1 MKSAQRPRA
10 SASRRAVHAV
20 APVRIDLAGGTVD
33 LWPLYVLFPGA
44 ATINVAVRIF
54 AHCWIEPLSGR
65 RVRIESLD
73 QGVVAEGDSLASI
86 AGSAL
91 PLPRV
96 LASELAPE
104 GGFRMV
110 LRAEAPAGSGLGGS
124 SALAVAIATAL
135 DAWRGQRRS
144 KWRTV
149 EVCRNA
155 EARVLGVPTGD
166 QDYHPPLW
174 GGLVALRFGL
184 TGVAREALTVDL
196 DELERRLV
204 LGYSG
209 VSRSSGL
216 NNWDVFRGVVERR
229 SALTRRLGAIVDATR
244 ALGEALEAGNWP
256 AAAAAMDEEWA
267 ARAKLAPG
275 IRTPELDRIERAARR
290 AGATAAKVCGAGGG
304 GCIAFLTAP
313 ERRGAVEAAIE
324 RGGGQVLPSAIVRR
338 GVRVRHASAP

>member
-1 MKSAQRPRA
+1 MTAATKRRGPSA
-10 SASRRAVHAV
+10 RAVHAT

-44 ATINVAVRIF
+44 TTINVAVRIF
-54 AHCWIEPLSGR
+54 AHCWVEALPGS
-65 RVRIESLD
+65 RVRIESID
-73 QGVVAEGDSLASI
+73 QGLVVEGASLAAI
-86 AGSAL
+86 RGHAL

-96 LASELAPE
+96 LAGELAPD

-135 DAWRGQRRS
+135 DAWRGTRRS

-184 TGVAREALTVDL
+184 TGVARDRLDVDPG
-196 DELERRLV
+196 ELGRRLV

-209 VSRSSGL
+209 VSRNSGL
-216 NNWDVFRGVVERR
+216 NNWDVFRGVVEQR
-229 SALTRRLGAIVDATR
+229 APLTRRLGAIVEATR
-244 ALGEALEAGNWP
+244 ALGDALERGDWG
-256 AAAAAMDEEWA
+256 AAARAIDADWA

-290 AGATAAKVCGAGGG
+290 AGAGAAKVCGAGGG
-304 GCIAFLTAP
+304 GCIAFLTTP
-313 ERRGAVEAAIE
+313 ERKGEVASAIE
-324 RGGGQVLPSAIVRR
+324 RAGGRVLPSDVVVG
-338 GVRVRHASAP
+338 GVRVRRASAP

>member
-1 MKSAQRPRA
+1 MTGAAA
-10 SASRRAVHAV
+10 SPKRDARRAVHAA

-44 ATINVAVRIF
+44 TTINVAVRIH
-54 AHCWIEPLSGR
+54 AHCWVEPLAGS

-73 QGVVAEGDSLASI
+73 QGLVAEGRSLAAI
-86 AGSAL
+86 AGDAL

-96 LASELAPE
+96 LAGELAPE

-124 SALAVAIATAL
+124 SALAVAIASAL
-135 DAWRGQRRS
+135 DAWRGTRRS
-144 KWRTV
+144 KWHTV
-149 EVCRNA
+149 ELCRNA

-184 TGVAREALTVDL
+184 AGVRRDVLRVDL
-196 DELERRLV
+196 NELERRLV

-216 NNWDVFRGVVERR
+216 NNWDVFRGVVDKRR
-229 SALTRRLGAIVDATR
+229 ALIRRLADVVDATR
-244 ALGEALEAGNWP
+244 ALGEALETSDWK
-256 AAAAAMDEEWA
+256 AAADAMDAEWA
-267 ARAKLAPG
+267 ARARLAPG

-304 GCIAFLTAP
+304 GCIAFLTSP
-313 ERRGAVEAAIE
+313 DRKRAVESAID
-324 RGGGQVLPSAIVRR
+324 RAGGRVLPSSIVRG
-338 GVRVRHASAP
+338 GVRVLRESAP

>member
-1 MKSAQRPRA
+1 MTRARPTTPAR
-10 SASRRAVHAV
+10 SRRAVHAA

-44 ATINVAVRIF
+44 TTINVAVRIF
-54 AHCWIEPLSGR
+54 AHCWVEPLAGA

-73 QGVVAEGDSLASI
+73 QGLVVEGPSLEAI
-86 AGSAL
+86 PGGAL
-91 PLPRV
+91 LLPRV
-96 LASELAPE
+96 LAGELAPE

-135 DAWRGQRRS
+135 DAWRGTRRS
-144 KWRTV
+144 KWQTV

-184 TGVAREALTVDL
+184 TGVSRGSLRVDL
-196 DELERRLV
+196 GELERRLV

-216 NNWDVFRGVVERR
+216 NNWDVFRGVVEKRP
-229 SALTRRLGAIVDATR
+229 ALTRRLAAIVDATR
-244 ALGEALEAGNWP
+244 ALGEALEAGDWDG
-256 AAAAAMDEEWA
+256 AATAMDAEWR
-267 ARAKLAPG
+267 ARARLAPG
-275 IRTPELDRIERAARR
+275 IRTPELDGIERAARR
-290 AGATAAKVCGAGGG
+290 AGARAAKVCGAGGG
-304 GCIAFLTAP
+304 GCIAFLAEP
-313 ERRGAVEAAIE
+313 DRRDAVAAAIE
-324 RGGGQVLPSAIVRR
+324 RAGGRVLPSGVVRS
-338 GVRVRHASAP
+338 GVRVRRESAP